1 MKEKTPT
8 ATRQTKT
15 PMPYFSLSAD
25 DQAKTAD
32 IFIFG
37 NIASDRGGL
46 SGLLQAPSDQ
56 SSYNL
61 ANQIARIPEDYDVT
75 VHVNSNG
82 GELKEGLGIYNVLKD
97 RNVTTI
103 CEGFAASAGSI
114 IFAAGKRRIMQP
126 ASLLFVHQ
134 ASMEAGGNADD
145 FQKYADDLK
154 ILTDAAVAAYKESGV
169 NVTDAELDEM
179 LRSETWIPPEDAV
192 RMGFATEI
200 AGAEDEGGQVGGV
213 PVVHNDMMSSI
224 MDIISG
230 VPAVHTG
237 ESGVLVDVGNGKR
250 LDLSDLMNAFVQTSG
265 FYEKTGK
272 MISLAETLLGK
283 LGADPELA
291 AKLKAAAEVILATP
305 PTPTPAPGVTKKGFF
320 NFNKEV

>member
-1 MKEKTPT
+1 
-8 ATRQTKT
+8 
-15 PMPYFSLSAD
+15 MPYFSLSAD
-25 DQAKTAD
+25 DQEKTAD

-213 PVVHNDMMSSI
+213 LVVHNDMMASI
-224 MDIISG
+224 VDI
-230 VPAVHTG
+230 
-237 ESGVLVDVGNGKR
+237 VGGR
-250 LDLSDLMNAFVQTSG
+250 RRDFDLSDLMDAFEQTSG

-283 LGADPELA
+283 LEADPELA

>member
-1 MKEKTPT
+1 
-8 ATRQTKT
+8 
-15 PMPYFSLSAD
+15 MPYFSLSAD
-25 DQAKTAD
+25 DQEKTAD

-169 NVTDAELDEM
+169 NVTDADLDEM

-213 PVVHNDMMSSI
+213 PVVHNDMMASI
-224 MDIISG
+224 MDI
-230 VPAVHTG
+230 
-237 ESGVLVDVGNGKR
+237 VGGR
-250 LDLSDLMNAFVQTSG
+250 RRDFDLSDLMDAFEQTSG

>member
-1 MKEKTPT
+1 
-8 ATRQTKT
+8 
-15 PMPYFSLSAD
+15 MPYFSLSAD
-25 DQAKTAD
+25 DQEKTAD

-213 PVVHNDMMSSI
+213 PVVHNDMMASIVDIVGGRRRWSRSGSDWRSCSSPCRTGPRCTA
-224 MDIISG
+224 SCCAG
-230 VPAVHTG
+230 SRREARRSHPTVH
-237 ESGVLVDVGNGKR
+237 R
-250 LDLSDLMNAFVQTSG
+250 R
-265 FYEKTGK
+265 
-272 MISLAETLLGK
+272 
-283 LGADPELA
+283 
-291 AKLKAAAEVILATP
+291 
-305 PTPTPAPGVTKKGFF
+305 
-320 NFNKEV
+320 